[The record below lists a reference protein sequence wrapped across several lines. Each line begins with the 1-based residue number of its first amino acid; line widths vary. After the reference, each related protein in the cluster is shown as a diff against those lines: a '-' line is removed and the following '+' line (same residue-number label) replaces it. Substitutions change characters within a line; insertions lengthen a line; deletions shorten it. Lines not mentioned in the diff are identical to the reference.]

1 MELLRPCYVPRM
13 ISRVPY
19 NIKEFLFQD
28 IETKDGDC
36 IHGSVKLVGE
46 DIDDD
51 GVAVR
56 EGRVEVCINRA
67 WGTVCDELFQR
78 EDAEVVCEQLNGFDR
93 EGNGE

>member
-1 MELLRPCYVPRM
+1 MKCVTTHYVPRM
-13 ISRVPY
+13 ISRVLCD
-19 NIKEFLFQD
+19 IKVFLFQD

-36 IHGSVKLVGE
+36 IHGSVRLVGE

-51 GVAVR
+51 EVGVR

-93 EGNGE
+93 EGNRE

>member
-1 MELLRPCYVPRM
+1 MKCVTTHYVPRM
-13 ISRVPY
+13 ISRVLCD
-19 NIKEFLFQD
+19 IKFLFQD

-36 IHGSVKLVGE
+36 IHGSVRLVGE

-51 GVAVR
+51 EVRAR

-93 EGNGE
+93 EGNRE